1 MAVLDMSFGER
12 HCAVTV
18 RRGALRDAGSL
29 FRLDRR
35 VLILTDAGVPEAYTQ
50 TVAAACREPFI
61 VRLAPGEQNKCPD
74 RWLELLRFMAA
85 HNFDRHDCVV
95 TVGGGVVGDLG
106 GFAAASY
113 MRGIDCWQV
122 PTTLLAQVDASV
134 GGKTAIDLDGYKNLI
149 GAFRQPSGVLIDPDV
164 LDTLDAR
171 QFASGM
177 AEIIKMAATHDSGL
191 FALLGSSAVRLP
203 EDRALMDEVILRALS
218 IKNRVV
224 EADEREE
231 GQRQALNFGH
241 TVGHAVESV
250 SAGTD
255 APLSHG
261 ECVGLGMLCVTR
273 GDVRA
278 NIARILKKYDLPLTC
293 KVGADSLRDAMTHDK
308 KSDGELIR
316 VVRVPEIGQYTIEKV
331 TVGQL
336 LTESREVLTLI

>member
-106 GFAAASY
+106 GFAAAAY
-113 MRGIDCWQV
+113 MRGIDLYTV
-122 PTTLLAQVDASV
+122 PTTLLSQIDASV
-134 GGKTAIDLDGYKNLI
+134 GGKTAIDLDGYKNVV
-149 GAFRQPSGVLIDPDV
+149 GAFWQPSGVLIDPDV
-164 LDTLDAR
+164 LDTLPAR
-171 QFASGM
+171 QFACGM
-177 AEIIKMAATHDSGL
+177 AEIIKMAATHDRAL
-191 FALLGSSAVRLP
+191 FSLLESSAARLP
-203 EDRALMDEVILRALS
+203 DAGTVLDDVILRALS
-218 IKNRVV
+218 VKKRVV
-224 EADEREE
+224 EADERES

-241 TVGHAVESV
+241 TIGHAVEAA
-250 SAGTD
+250 SAN
-255 APLSHG
+255 AAEPLLHG
-261 ECVGLGMLCVTR
+261 ECVGLGMLCVTA
-273 GDVRA
+273 GEVRER
-278 NIARILKKYDLPLTC
+278 IAGLLLRYGLPLSC
-293 KVGADSLRDAMTHDK
+293 AVSRGALIDAVTHDK
-308 KSDGELIR
+308 KSDEGKVH
-316 VVRVPEIGQYTIEKV
+316 VVRVPEIGQYTMQKV

-336 LTESREVLTLI
+336 AAEAEEVLDLI